1 MSWFRWPQIWHLL
14 QTRFELERARHA
26 LRHRRRF
33 GDRTQ
38 QYLVWK
44 AACHAQSCESVPV
57 NPTPTSNTQY
67 LVQVGL
73 DQPTLTCQR
82 AGQQVLRAQLLLD
95 AQHLESAP
103 RHKQHL

>member
-1 MSWFRWPQIWHLL
+1 
-14 QTRFELERARHA
+14 
-26 LRHRRRF
+26 
-33 GDRTQ
+33 
-38 QYLVWK
+38 
-44 AACHAQSCESVPV
+44 VPV